1 MPKRYVVGEE
11 KKEGEKLDGKGDV
24 RSLWEGKG
32 ENFPKVL
39 QNLHI
44 LFLHNVT
51 SLSIK

>member
-32 ENFPKVL
+32 ENFPKGL